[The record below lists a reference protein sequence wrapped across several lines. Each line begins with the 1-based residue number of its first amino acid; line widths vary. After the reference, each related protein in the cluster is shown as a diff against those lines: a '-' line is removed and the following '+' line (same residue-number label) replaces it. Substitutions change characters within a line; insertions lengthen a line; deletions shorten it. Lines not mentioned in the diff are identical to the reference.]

1 MKFVPN
7 KVSSTIAR
15 TALKSSKVSPQVLFV
30 AGIVGVGATVVLAC
44 RATLKVEDILEKTE
58 KALIDVQEV
67 KSGGATIIEGHTYTD
82 VDVRKDKAY
91 IYIRAGVDMGKLYAP
106 AIVLGVLSV
115 SALAGSHNILTKRNA
130 SLVAAYGALEK
141 AFDGYRGRVREAY
154 GEKREQEI
162 YHDVLPCEI
171 DSEDGKAK
179 KTRKIANGGS
189 PYARLFDEYNV
200 NWESSP
206 EYNFL
211 FLKARQSQ
219 FNQRLQAKGHLFL
232 NEVYDDLGLERTK
245 EGAVVGWIKGN
256 GDDYVDLGI
265 FNKDHEEQIVDFM
278 VGRESSIWLDFNVD
292 GLIFDKI

>member
-1 MKFVPN
+1 MRFVPN
-7 KVSSTIAR
+7 AVSSTIAR
-15 TALKSSKVSPQVLFV
+15 TALKTSKVSPQVLFIS
-30 AGIVGVGATVVLAC
+30 GIVGMGATVVLAC
-44 RATLKVEDILEKTE
+44 RATLKVEEVLEKTE
-58 KALIDVQEV
+58 KALIDVKEV
-67 KSGGATIIEGHTYTD
+67 QSGSRDIGKESYTDNDAKKDTATI
-82 VDVRKDKAY
+82 Y
-91 IYIRAGVDMGKLYAP
+91 IHAVLDLSKLYGP
-106 AIVLGVLSV
+106 AIIVGVLSV
-115 SALAGSHNILTKRNA
+115 SALAGSHNLLTKRNA

-171 DSEDGKAK
+171 EDPETGKK
-179 KTRKIANGGS
+179 KTQKLANGGS
-189 PYARLFDEYNV
+189 PYSKLFDEFNV
-200 NWESSP
+200 NWEATP

-211 FLKARQSQ
+211 FLKLRQSQ

-232 NEVYDDLGLERTK
+232 NEVYDDLGIERTK

-265 FNKDHEEQIVDFM
+265 FNREHEEQMHEFM
-278 VGRESSIWLDFNVD
+278 VGREKAIWLDFNVD